1 MGSVGRLANG
11 LTLVVA
17 WTVGM
22 TTGSAAQAP
31 QSDLPARVDAIFA
44 RFDRTS
50 PGCGVGLGKD
60 GRTLY
65 THGYGLANLE
75 YGVPNTDSTVFESG
89 SVAKQFTASALVLLE
104 HDGKLSLDDDI
115 RKYLPEVPSFGGQ
128 RITIR
133 NLLTH
138 TSGLRDQW
146 GLLGIEGRGPGL
158 QVHSALTSLDLV
170 AHQKMLNFPP
180 GSEYL
185 YSNTGYALAGLI
197 VQRVSGKTLGEF
209 IEERLFRPLGMTHSQ
224 LRDDFTRIV
233 PNRATAYSG
242 SAATGYHTDMPFT
255 NMVGNGGVLS
265 TMSDLLRW
273 NENLDHPV
281 VGGQSYVNEMQ
292 TRMRLTNGRTISYA
306 LGLEVVDYD
315 GIREVSHSGSTAG
328 YRTFLARY
336 PDQHVSVAV
345 WCNYAG
351 ANPTALAHQVADLVL
366 VKQPLTTAQ
375 SQATHV
381 DVPPALLDKWTG
393 TYRDPHTDQTMTL
406 VSAQGGLTTVSS
418 RGAAGG
424 GPNTRAV
431 RFVPL
436 GGPKFTI
443 PQGRAVFSG
452 SPGHRTF
459 MLVRT
464 DGDTAHYEEVRSAPA
479 SLPTTDYVGTYA
491 SDELDV
497 RFTIASRGGKL
508 YLQRRPYEEFE
519 LRPVYADDFQS
530 GGGLGTL
537 RFARGRD
544 GRVTGFAFYAGRV
557 LDVRFAKVKP

>member
-1 MGSVGRLANG
+1 MPSLLRGRRVAFAVALALPAG
-11 LTLVVA
+11 A
-17 WTVGM
+17 W
-22 TTGSAAQAP
+22 AQQPTPA
-31 QSDLPARVDAIFA
+31 DLPARIDAIFA

-60 GRTLY
+60 GHPLY
-65 THGYGLANLE
+65 THGYGAANLE

-89 SVAKQFTASALVLLE
+89 SVAKQFTASALVLLAQ
-104 HDGKLSLDDDI
+104 DGKLSLDDDI
-115 RKYLPEVPSFGGQ
+115 HKYLPEVPSFGGQ
-128 RITIR
+128 TITIR

-158 QVHSALTSLDLV
+158 QVHSPVTTLDLV

-197 VQRVSGKTLGEF
+197 VQRVSGKTLNEF
-209 IEERLFRPLGMTHSQ
+209 TQERLFRPLGMMHTQ
-224 LRDDFTRIV
+224 WRDDFTRVV

-242 SAATGYHTDMPFT
+242 STSTGYHTDMPFT

-273 NENLDHPV
+273 NDNLDHPM
-281 VGGQSYVNEMQ
+281 VGGQSYVDALE
-292 TRMRLTNGRTISYA
+292 TRMRLTNGRTITYA
-306 LGLEVVDYD
+306 LGLEIADHE

-351 ANPTALAHQVADLVL
+351 ANPIQLGHQVADLVL
-366 VKQPLTTAQ
+366 TRPAMTTAQ
-375 SQATHV
+375 ASPDNV
-381 DVPPALLDKWTG
+381 DVPSSAIARWAG
-393 TYRDPHTDQTMTL
+393 SYRDPNTDQTMVLTAT
-406 VSAQGGLTTVSS
+406 STGL
-418 RGAAGG
+418 AIAGG
-424 GPNTRAV
+424 RGGRGSTILA
-431 RFVPL
+431 PL
-436 GGPKFTI
+436 GGARFHA
-443 PQGRAVFSG
+443 PQGEAVFSG
-452 SPGHRTF
+452 ETGRRSILIIRP
-459 MLVRT
+459 
-464 DGDTAHYEEVRSAPA
+464 DGDTSHYAEVRAA
-479 SLPTTDYVGTYA
+479 PTTIQVNDYLGTYA

-497 RFTIASRGGKL
+497 RFTIVARDGKP

-519 LRPVYADDFQS
+519 LRPVYADDFQPV
-530 GGGLGTL
+530 GGGLGTM
-537 RFARGRD
+537 RFARGSD
-544 GRVTGFAFYAGRV
+544 GRVTGFAFFAGRV
-557 LDVRFAKVKP
+557 LDVRFRRMAR

>member
-292 TRMRLTNGRTISYA
+292 TRMRLTNGRMISYA

-436 GGPKFTI
+436 GGPEFTI
-443 PQGRAVFSG
+443 PLGRAVFSG

-479 SLPTTDYVGTYA
+479 SLPATDYVGTYA